1 MHVYISCDMEGAT
14 GVVGF
19 DQVEPGSAGYAF
31 GRAMQRHDLLAV
43 VHAALEAGATRIL
56 VNDAHENM
64 NNLDSTGF
72 PTSVELCSGSQKVLS
87 MVEGVDECQV
97 AFFVCYHAMAG
108 TEKAVTDHTMSRIV
122 HDVRLNGRCVGETGI
137 NAAVCGFLGVPVA
150 LVTGDQA
157 VCLEAESLLGEE
169 LVTCAIKEGRSAS
182 AARLLPPE
190 RTEAL
195 LREATRRAME
205 RALSGKA
212 PLFPLQSPYRMELEF
227 SRSSQCDAAC
237 IVPGSRRFSGRGLM
251 AENEDMLE
259 LYRWFRSAV
268 NLAESA

>member
-1 MHVYISCDMEGAT
+1 MNVYISCDMEGAT

-19 DQVEPGSAGYAF
+19 DQVEPGSAGYPF

-43 VHAALEAGATRIL
+43 VEAALEGGASRIL
-56 VNDAHENM
+56 VNDAHWNM
-64 NNLDSTGF
+64 NNLDPTGF
-72 PTSVELCSGSQKVLS
+72 PSSVELCSGSWKVLS

-122 HDVRLNGRCVGETGI
+122 HDVRLNGRRVGETGI
-137 NAAVCGFLGVPVA
+137 NAAVCGFLGIPVA

-169 LVTCAIKEGRSAS
+169 LVTCAVKEGKSAT
-182 AARLLPPE
+182 AARLLSPG
-190 RTEAL
+190 RTAPL
-195 LREATRRAME
+195 LRDATCRAME
-205 RALSGKA
+205 RALSGRA
-212 PLFPLQSPYRMELEF
+212 PLFSVPPLYRMEVEF
-227 SRSSQCDAAC
+227 SRSAQCDAAS
-237 IVPGSRRFSGRGLM
+237 IVPGSQRFSGRGLM
-251 AENEDMLE
+251 TENTDMLE

-268 NLAESA
+268 NLAETA